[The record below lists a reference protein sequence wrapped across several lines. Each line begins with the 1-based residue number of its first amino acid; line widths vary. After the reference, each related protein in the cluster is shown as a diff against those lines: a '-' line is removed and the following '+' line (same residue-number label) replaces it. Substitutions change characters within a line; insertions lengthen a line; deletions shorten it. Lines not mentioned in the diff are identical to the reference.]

1 MGYVLS
7 RGPGMPLYSDDRG
20 NWTET
25 IGVLSLIVEGVLLI
39 LSLVAASRR
48 DDLSSG

>member
-1 MGYVLS
+1 MGIGYYLS
-7 RGPGMPLYSDDRG
+7 E
-20 NWTET
+20 TET
-25 IGVLSLIVEGVLLI
+25 IGVLSLLVEGVLLI